1 MNLHYKFIKPGSF
14 YSIPDEDRE
23 VVIRFNTIGADSWD
37 KSLKDDIGFEDGDI
51 SKRTK
56 FKKEIKKHLI
66 KMQESYCYYCGRS
79 FFLFGE
85 NEKRFSRN
93 IHIDHILPK
102 KATHGRYGRFTFE
115 TQNLILACSIC
126 NGRDFKGSLDFC
138 IEPSDDYDVMSFSI
152 VHPYFEDINQHFRIE
167 DDGTALKI
175 NRDKSKA
182 TVMERVF
189 GINSTYMIES
199 RLQNLTYIRQ
209 NLTPE
214 EEDVIT
220 EITKKIPID
229 GITSQSIS

>member
-1 MNLHYKFIKPGSF
+1 MNLHYKFVKPGSF
-14 YSIPDEDRE
+14 YSIPDEDRD

-66 KMQESYCYYCGRS
+66 KMQENYCYYCGRS

-102 KATHGRYGRFTFE
+102 KAAHGRYGRFTFE
-115 TQNLILACSIC
+115 PQNLILACSIC

-138 IEPSDDYDVMSFSI
+138 DEPSDDYDAMSFSI
-152 VHPYFEDINQHFRIE
+152 VHPYFENINQHFRIE
-167 DDGTALKI
+167 DDGTAVKI
-175 NRDKSKA
+175 NRNKSKA

-209 NLTPE
+209 NPTPE

-220 EITKKIPID
+220 EITKNIPID
-229 GITSQSIS
+229 GIISQ